1 MTGTTTKTA
10 PDTSVI
16 DKIKKLLA
24 LADGNQNEHERE
36 VAMQFAMDL
45 LAKHNL
51 TLSQVE
57 CDISKLST
65 IAVDGDFRLEPWVR
79 LILQAA
85 CKLYYTEFYISERID
100 YFRYC
105 KVKLPV

>member
-51 TLSQVE
+51 TLSEIHHTAAKIEVE
-57 CDISKLST
+57 EV
-65 IAVDGDFRLEPWVR
+65 AGDFRMERWIH
-79 LILQAA
+79 LILQAT
-85 CKLYYTEFYISERID
+85 CELYYTDFFTSERWSND
-100 YFRYC
+100 RGTC
-105 KVKLPV
+105 R